1 MTSVCLLFRVGDNV
15 FLENL
20 RNVVMACIFFFF
32 PGEIRRY
39 GVNSCL
45 FVYGEG
51 VRGYGVSFYLCSCEA
66 LEVVGIFFVCVYESI
81 GSMLIVFL
89 CLLFL

>member
-1 MTSVCLLFRVGDNV
+1 MMVTSVCLLFRVEDNV

-32 PGEIRRY
+32 LGEIRRY

-66 LEVVGIFFVCVYESI
+66 LEVVRIFLFV
-81 GSMLIVFL
+81 FTR
-89 CLLFL
+89 LLEVW

>member
-20 RNVVMACIFFFF
+20 RNVVMYIFFF

-51 VRGYGVSFYLCSCEA
+51 VRGYGVSCYLCSCEA
-66 LEVVGIFFVCVYESI
+66 LQVVRIFFVCVYESI
-81 GSMLIVFL
+81 GSMLIAFL